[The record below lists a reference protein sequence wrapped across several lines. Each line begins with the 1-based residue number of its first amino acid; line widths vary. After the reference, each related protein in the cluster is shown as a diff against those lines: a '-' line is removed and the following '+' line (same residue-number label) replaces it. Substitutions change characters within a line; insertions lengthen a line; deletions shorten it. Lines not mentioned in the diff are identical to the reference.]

1 MWADSPTQ
9 VLCVR
14 DMLQHC
20 DAVLLLDND
29 SLLKQA
35 ATKQLKPAPG
45 AVGGGG
51 GGAAACVSMTL
62 SDANKVL
69 PQQGSCEMFHLTPS
83 RLQRRLL
90 LICCAILCPCR

>member
-1 MWADSPTQ
+1 MLGKHARKPSTQCVSLGDPALADCCAHCMTQ

-29 SLLKQA
+29 SLFKQA
-35 ATKQLKPAPG
+35 AAKPLKPSPG
-45 AVGGGG
+45 TAGGGG

-62 SDANKVL
+62 SDANKV
-69 PQQGSCEMFHLTPS
+69 PAAACFT
-83 RLQRRLL
+83 
-90 LICCAILCPCR
+90 